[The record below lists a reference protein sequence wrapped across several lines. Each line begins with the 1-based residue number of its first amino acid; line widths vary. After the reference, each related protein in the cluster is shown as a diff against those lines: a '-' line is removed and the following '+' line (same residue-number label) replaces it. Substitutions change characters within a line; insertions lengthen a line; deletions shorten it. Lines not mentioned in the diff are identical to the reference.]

1 MTKSELKNEMAG
13 VAHHMEQ
20 LAIGM
25 AVYAQTIKNKK
36 KKLNITVHIA
46 QLQGAAKMLDDWERE
61 I

>member
-1 MTKSELKNEMAG
+1 MTRADLKNEMAG

-36 KKLNITVHIA
+36 KKLNIAIHIA
-46 QLQGAAKMLDDWERE
+46 QLQGAAEMLDEWERE